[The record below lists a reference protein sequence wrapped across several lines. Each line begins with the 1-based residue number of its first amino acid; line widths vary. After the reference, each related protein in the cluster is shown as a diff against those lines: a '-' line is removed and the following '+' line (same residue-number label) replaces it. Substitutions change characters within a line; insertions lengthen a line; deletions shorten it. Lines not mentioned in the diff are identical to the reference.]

1 MKVHHVITTLNRGGA
16 ENHLLRLVEEQ
27 VRRGL
32 SVGVSYL
39 KGDGYWMPALEE
51 MGVRVRR
58 LGLTRYGETIPAFR
72 LRRTL
77 AEERP
82 DLVHA
87 HMPPAE
93 LYARVALMGRG
104 RIPLVVSK
112 HNDEPFFRGPGADLV
127 ARLCARRARRI
138 IAISGAV
145 KRYVESKGIAPAG
158 KVDVIHYGLDLGPG
172 SAGSEAIRRGWGV
185 PADGMLIGTVARLVP
200 QKALHV
206 LLEAFRAFSDR
217 AGDGSRL
224 AIVGRG
230 PLESSLAR
238 KAGELG
244 LGGKV
249 IWAGFREDIP
259 AVMAAFDVF
268 ALSSDYE
275 GFGLVLLEAMAAGR
289 PVVATRVSAIP
300 EVVTDGVTG
309 LLIPRG
315 DASAMAE
322 AFLRLRDKTWRES
335 LGEAGRKRVISEF
348 NQAAMA
354 EKTLDLYRQALE

>member
-1 MKVHHVITTLNRGGA
+1 M
-16 ENHLLRLVEEQ
+16 
-27 VRRGL
+27 
-32 SVGVSYL
+32 
-39 KGDGYWMPALEE
+39 AL
-51 MGVRVRR
+51 
-58 LGLTRYGETIPAFR
+58 LGL
-72 LRRTL
+72 
-77 AEERP
+77 
-82 DLVHA
+82 
-87 HMPPAE
+87 
-93 LYARVALMGRG
+93 G

-112 HNDEPFFRGPGADLV
+112 HNDEPFFRGPGAGLV

-145 KRYVESKGIAPAG
+145 KRYVESNGIAPAC

-172 SAGSEAIRRGWGV
+172 PAGAEEIRRGWGV

-206 LLEAFRAFSDR
+206 LLQAFRAFSER
-217 AGDGSRL
+217 TGTGARL

-238 KAGELG
+238 QAERLG
-244 LGGKV
+244 LGDKV

-268 ALSSDYE
+268 ALSSEYE

-300 EVVTDGVTG
+300 EVVADGESG

-315 DASAMAE
+315 DVSAMAD
-322 AFLRLRDKTWRES
+322 AFMRLRDSGRRES
-335 LGEAGRKRVISEF
+335 MGEAGRKRMIGEF

-354 EKTLDLYRQALE
+354 EKTLDLYRHALAP